1 MHGSGA
7 LDDGGGGG
15 RRGRAVGARVGR
27 IAVVGAGVAGL
38 ACARALADHGARVT
52 VFDKGRAPGGRLAT
66 RRRDSHT
73 FDLGAQYFTVRDERF
88 RTSVGSWRA
97 HGLCAPWHARIVAIA
112 GDLTRT
118 RVEPIERL
126 VGLPHMSTIA
136 THLARGL
143 DVRASQRVDRI
154 AREGSVLV
162 LTGAIAPR
170 AVTLGPAASG
180 QAARESLGAY
190 DTVLVCVPADQAL
203 ELVAPLSASLA
214 DEARAVELEPCLALG
229 LVASDDDEA
238 LPALDFDAAFV
249 GREGAV
255 DESPLSWIARDSS
268 KPGRSAGERWVL
280 HATAAWSRAHFAAPS
295 AEISAALVGELSR
308 VANAGPVRPS
318 YTTLQR
324 WRFARAPRTR
334 DRGAL
339 FDEDARVGLAGD
351 WAAGGRVEG
360 AFLSGLELASHV
372 LGTDRST
379 RA

>member
-1 MHGSGA
+1 MHRSGA

-15 RRGRAVGARVGR
+15 RSAGARVGR
-27 IAVVGAGVAGL
+27 IAVIGAGVAGL
-38 ACARALADHGARVT
+38 VCARALADHGARVT
-52 VFDKGRAPGGRLAT
+52 IFDKGRAPGGRLAT
-66 RRRDSHT
+66 RRSDAHT
-73 FDLGAQYFTVRDERF
+73 FDLGAQYFTARDERF

-97 HGLCAPWHARIVAIA
+97 HGLCAPWHGRIVAIA
-112 GDLTRT
+112 GDRTRT

-126 VGLPHMSTIA
+126 VGVPRMSTIA
-136 THLARGL
+136 AHLARGL
-143 DVRASQRVDRI
+143 DVRASHRVDRI
-154 AREGSVLV
+154 DREGSALV
-162 LTGAIAPR
+162 LSGAIAPPG
-170 AVTLGPAASG
+170 VTLGPAASG
-180 QAARESLGAY
+180 HAAREALGAY
-190 DTVLVCVPADQAL
+190 DTVIVCVPADQAL

-214 DEARAVELEPCLALG
+214 GDARAVELEPCLALG
-229 LVASDDDEA
+229 LVAGDDDCEA
-238 LPALDFDAAFV
+238 MRSLDFDAAFV

-255 DESPLSWIARDSS
+255 DASPLSWIARDSS

-295 AEISAALVGELSR
+295 AEVAAALVSELSR

-318 YTTLQR
+318 HTTLQR
-324 WRFARAPRTR
+324 WRFARAPRPR
-334 DRGAL
+334 EGGAL

-360 AFLSGLELASHV
+360 AFLSGLELASRV